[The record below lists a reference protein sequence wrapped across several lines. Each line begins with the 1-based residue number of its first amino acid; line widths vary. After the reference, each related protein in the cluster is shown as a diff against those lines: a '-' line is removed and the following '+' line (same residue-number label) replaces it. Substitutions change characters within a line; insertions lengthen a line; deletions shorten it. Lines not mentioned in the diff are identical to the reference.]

1 MHEHDQDDR
10 QTIDELKELGYDT
23 RDVPVEKMPIH
34 AGVLYGF
41 VGIVMVV
48 AWLFMSLVD
57 NDLVTVPS
65 AESMERT
72 RMPDDDAP
80 IIQGPVTAKTDIEDL
95 RRDER
100 IRLNTFAWIDEG
112 AGVAR
117 IPIDRAID
125 LMLEEGFAP
134 PAREVAVPSRPTI
147 SFGSTDDEP
156 EPEPE
161 AESEGAP
168 GAELIPA
175 EEDE

>member
-1 MHEHDQDDR
+1 M
-10 QTIDELKELGYDT
+10 
-23 RDVPVEKMPIH
+23 
-34 AGVLYGF
+34 
-41 VGIVMVV
+41 
-48 AWLFMSLVD
+48 
-57 NDLVTVPS
+57 
-65 AESMERT
+65 
-72 RMPDDDAP
+72 
-80 IIQGPVTAKTDIEDL
+80 TAKTDIEDL

-147 SFGSTDDEP
+147 SFGATDD